1 MWTGALKTHQHLRTM
16 RHWNEARVGIGQDGM
31 VCNERRCEGGEDN
44 DRTAHATSHAH
55 ICVECDRGVKKRSR
69 DVATEGDGNDSG
81 SQLTPL
87 LVGFTGSASVTE
99 ERGMMEEGGDDGAA
113 HNAVEMVPHSTEV
126 AVCEVIVLDDDSQGV
141 EKSNV
146 LSSENSTPASYSGK
160 LEQLLNS
167 EKSALVSSTPSGE
180 SPPSMKLSAEQQH
193 VFDLVVKYG
202 RSVFLTGGAGTGKS
216 HLLRAIIEAL
226 PRSSTFVTATTGI
239 AALNLGGSTL
249 HSFAGCGI
257 VDFKTHSAEDVCDT
271 VRSKSRAKRNWRF
284 CKVLVVDEVS
294 MMDAWFFDVLEYVA
308 RKIRGDNS
316 PFGGIQ
322 LVLAGDFLQLP
333 PVVKHSGQD
342 PRFCFES
349 EAWCRVNPRVCILS
363 QRFRQNDEGFFRM
376 LNEIR
381 CGVLTAASLALL
393 ASLSSTTTV
402 RFVQEATGD
411 VRAEGVIEGTL
422 GTSPPSLLTAR
433 DVVDSRGRTRAE
445 RYDGFSILR
454 ARRAEVDAVNSERFN
469 ELKSEIFS
477 YEGFHWGEGKYPADL
492 PAVVSVRIGCRVM
505 LLKNLDVFV
514 GLVNGSVGTVE
525 SFIDIR
531 KVRDFSNKT
540 TPADLRHMAKHTFLP
555 VVRFDTC
562 KGNDSKDSACGR
574 LVMVEPHRWSV
585 LQGDREVS
593 YSVQIPLQLAYAIT
607 IHKSQGMSLSRVNV
621 DFRGIF
627 EEGQAYVAL
636 SRCTDLNSLVIENF
650 DAHRVNPNAKALAY
664 YKALADAV
672 EAEEKAEKKM
682 LHARLRHPWG
692 YNDMDDND
700 NDDYDGDQEDNQS
713 HSRIHSE
720 AARKRRNVADVV
732 EEVRQRITPSY
743 ILWSSLRQRVLSTAE
758 LASSVHG
765 ALLVMDTTS
774 LLALGSSHN
783 STALYEKVFV
793 KNQNMMRVPRL
804 VKDELLR
811 TASVSGVE
819 VRVTPTVCL
828 SFSSLRSNSPGGSFV
843 HEAAELAAGTLCL
856 MEDAKSDFVLDEQR
870 AGESRPLPP
879 SVPEWEGFFSRCDWS
894 DCELNNTCA
903 GPYSHPHQQHIELL
917 EFSCYLFEQYS
928 SHQAVLVCTESIELA
943 ARALAIGLRVCSMMY
958 LCPVDWARILDEEGK
973 SK

>member
-1 MWTGALKTHQHLRTM
+1 
-16 RHWNEARVGIGQDGM
+16 
-31 VCNERRCEGGEDN
+31 
-44 DRTAHATSHAH
+44 
-55 ICVECDRGVKKRSR
+55 
-69 DVATEGDGNDSG
+69 
-81 SQLTPL
+81 
-87 LVGFTGSASVTE
+87 
-99 ERGMMEEGGDDGAA
+99 
-113 HNAVEMVPHSTEV
+113 
-126 AVCEVIVLDDDSQGV
+126 
-141 EKSNV
+141 
-146 LSSENSTPASYSGK
+146 
-160 LEQLLNS
+160 
-167 EKSALVSSTPSGE
+167 
-180 SPPSMKLSAEQQH
+180 
-193 VFDLVVKYG
+193 
-202 RSVFLTGGAGTGKS
+202 
-216 HLLRAIIEAL
+216 
-226 PRSSTFVTATTGI
+226 
-239 AALNLGGSTL
+239 
-249 HSFAGCGI
+249 
-257 VDFKTHSAEDVCDT
+257 
-271 VRSKSRAKRNWRF
+271 
-284 CKVLVVDEVS
+284 
-294 MMDAWFFDVLEYVA
+294 
-308 RKIRGDNS
+308 
-316 PFGGIQ
+316 
-322 LVLAGDFLQLP
+322 
-333 PVVKHSGQD
+333 
-342 PRFCFES
+342 
-349 EAWCRVNPRVCILS
+349 
-363 QRFRQNDEGFFRM
+363 
-376 LNEIR
+376 
-381 CGVLTAASLALL
+381 
-393 ASLSSTTTV
+393 
-402 RFVQEATGD
+402 
-411 VRAEGVIEGTL
+411 
-422 GTSPPSLLTAR
+422 
-433 DVVDSRGRTRAE
+433 
-445 RYDGFSILR
+445 
-454 ARRAEVDAVNSERFN
+454 
-469 ELKSEIFS
+469 
-477 YEGFHWGEGKYPADL
+477 GFHWGEGKYPADL

-540 TPADLRHMAKHTFLP
+540 TPVDLRNMAKHTFLP

-562 KGNDSKDSACGR
+562 KDNGSKDSACGR

-700 NDDYDGDQEDNQS
+700 NDDDDGDQEDNQS

-720 AARKRRNVADVV
+720 AARKRRNMADVV

-804 VKDELLR
+804 VKEELLR

-894 DCELNNTCA
+894 DCELNNTCV

-917 EFSCYLFEQYS
+917 EFSCYLLEQYS

-943 ARALAIGLRVCSMMY
+943 ARALAVGLRVCSMMY
-958 LCPVDWARILDEEGK
+958 LCPVDWARILDEGGK